1 LAFERYLSVDV
12 GEVRYGLAQSDPM
25 GCFSSPVGTYN
36 EAGVL
41 DQIATIA
48 QSASIKAVIVGWPLT
63 MKGQE
68 GEATRRVE
76 RFMERCQKRFPDVKL
91 VPFDERLTS
100 VMAQRTILQSG
111 VSKKRRQEKGLV
123 DAVAAT
129 HLLQLF
135 LDSNR

>member
-1 LAFERYLSVDV
+1 MDV

-25 GCFSSPVGTYN
+25 GLFASPLGTYD

-68 GEATRRVE
+68 GEATRRTE
-76 RFMERCQKRFPDVKL
+76 RFMARCQTRFPDMKL

-100 VMAQRTILQSG
+100 VMAQRTILESG